1 MAASPSCLA
10 FNMFLPF
17 RIMSKR
23 YPNADSYLVAEYRG
37 ISGLCPVEV
46 PSHLCPYSNANF

>member
-10 FNMFLPF
+10 LNMFLPF
-17 RIMSKR
+17 RIRSKR
-23 YPNADSYLVAEYRG
+23 YPSADSYLVAEFHG

-46 PSHLCPYSNANF
+46 PSHPCPYPNANF